1 MKKDMYDSFI
11 EIVSGMRN
19 FKSTGGKVY
28 RLVDYNHDGIVVHD
42 AKRDEDVE
50 ISKDDIL
57 NGLSFDDGDRLASNL
72 RECMPAKQA
81 GALAAIFFTIGYQE
95 DLSYYRFIM
104 GDDE

>member
-1 MKKDMYDSFI
+1 MTRSL
-11 EIVSGMRN
+11 
-19 FKSTGGKVY
+19 KSSVAWETSRVPVGKVY

-72 RECMPAKQA
+72 RECMTAKQA